1 MTYDDFVKVARMRAT
16 RDIFA
21 GGRLEL
27 LGAGDT
33 PLVVYRLTQEGGS
46 VTGAGEWN
54 VGLSSYTVQAV
65 SGSNTRPV
73 AARMVTSG
81 GKVRLTGL
89 TVGRDKAN
97 VSLNSEAITA
107 GQDVK
112 LLSIKIVHAP

>member
-21 GGRLEL
+21 GGRLEI

-54 VGLSSYTVQAV
+54 IGLSSYTVQAS
-65 SGSNTRPV
+65 SGNNTKAT

-81 GKVRLTGL
+81 GKARLTGL

-97 VSLNSEAITA
+97 VTLNSDTITE

-112 LLSIKIVHAP
+112 LLSVKIIHAP